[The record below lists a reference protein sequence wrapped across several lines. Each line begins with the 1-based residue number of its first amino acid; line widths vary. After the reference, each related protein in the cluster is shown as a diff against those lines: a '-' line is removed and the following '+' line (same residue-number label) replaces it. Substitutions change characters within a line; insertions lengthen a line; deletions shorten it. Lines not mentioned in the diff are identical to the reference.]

1 MTSQQLVQLFMDY
14 LRVERQYA
22 EDTQT
27 AYLADIKDFMAFLI
41 STDEAKQ
48 VKLTSVDDLTV
59 RVYLSALYDRGISQ
73 KTIARKV
80 SALRSF
86 YQFMEANQLVT
97 HNPFSGIHLKKAGRH
112 LPRFFYHEELQA
124 LFKAAYE
131 DQSVLGLRNQV
142 LLEFLYGTGARVSEM
157 AELILAEVD
166 QAARIVHITGKG
178 DKTRIV
184 PFGQFAAAALQQ
196 YLELSRPQLAKKQ
209 AQPGLTLL
217 LNQRGQAMTA
227 SGIEYVLKKLGE
239 QAGFTQ
245 HISAHMFRHTFASDM
260 LNNGADLRTVQQ
272 LLGHS
277 SLSTTQI
284 YTHVTTDKLQQS
296 YRQFFPRASER

>member
-97 HNPFSGIHLKKAGRH
+97 HNPFNGIHLKKAGRH

-239 QAGFTQ
+239 KAGLTQ

>member
-97 HNPFSGIHLKKAGRH
+97 HNPFNGIHLKKAGRH

-239 QAGFTQ
+239 QAGLTQ

>member
-86 YQFMEANQLVT
+86 YQFM
-97 HNPFSGIHLKKAGRH
+97 
-112 LPRFFYHEELQA
+112 
-124 LFKAAYE
+124 
-131 DQSVLGLRNQV
+131 
-142 LLEFLYGTGARVSEM
+142 
-157 AELILAEVD
+157 
-166 QAARIVHITGKG
+166 
-178 DKTRIV
+178 
-184 PFGQFAAAALQQ
+184 
-196 YLELSRPQLAKKQ
+196 
-209 AQPGLTLL
+209 
-217 LNQRGQAMTA
+217 
-227 SGIEYVLKKLGE
+227 
-239 QAGFTQ
+239 
-245 HISAHMFRHTFASDM
+245 
-260 LNNGADLRTVQQ
+260 
-272 LLGHS
+272 
-277 SLSTTQI
+277 
-284 YTHVTTDKLQQS
+284 
-296 YRQFFPRASER
+296 